1 MFCCCEKSSMLDSF
15 YWGQPE
21 ELLSFGSFFLSRCV
35 PPILQFV
42 KICLHIICSLY
53 MKPFSRFSKNKSDHD
68 ECIFVFTAFPVYYL
82 SLITMIPSKK
92 HLTYTS
98 FQITYLFN
106 WHFRET
112 LFIFRTIL
120 LPL

>member
-1 MFCCCEKSSMLDSF
+1 MLNSF

-68 ECIFVFTAFPVYYL
+68 ECIFAFTAFPVYYNDN
-82 SLITMIPSKK
+82 SI
-92 HLTYTS
+92 
-98 FQITYLFN
+98 
-106 WHFRET
+106 
-112 LFIFRTIL
+112 
-120 LPL
+120 